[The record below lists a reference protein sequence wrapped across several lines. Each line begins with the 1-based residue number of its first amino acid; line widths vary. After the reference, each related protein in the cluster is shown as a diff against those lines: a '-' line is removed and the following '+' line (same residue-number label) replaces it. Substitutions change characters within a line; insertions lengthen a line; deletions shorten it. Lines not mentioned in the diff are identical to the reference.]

1 MEREIYRQII
11 ESIEEFVQYEIRLC
25 KEQRNV

>member
-11 ESIEEFVQYEIRLC
+11 ESIEKLVQYEIRLC
-25 KEQRNV
+25 KEQQYV